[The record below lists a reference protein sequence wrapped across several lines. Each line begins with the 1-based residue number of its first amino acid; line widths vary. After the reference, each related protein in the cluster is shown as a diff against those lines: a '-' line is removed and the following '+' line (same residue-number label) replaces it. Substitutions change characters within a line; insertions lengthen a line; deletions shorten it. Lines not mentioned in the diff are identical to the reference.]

1 MGSSCKLSLGYML
14 SNLSGLSGFP
24 DDHRNHSH
32 NGPFYFIKG
41 VKNNKVRMK
50 ADALLIKNN
59 ISAS

>member
-1 MGSSCKLSLGYML
+1 MVKDFFEFQII
-14 SNLSGLSGFP
+14 N
-24 DDHRNHSH
+24 DDHGNHSH

-59 ISAS
+59 ISASQF